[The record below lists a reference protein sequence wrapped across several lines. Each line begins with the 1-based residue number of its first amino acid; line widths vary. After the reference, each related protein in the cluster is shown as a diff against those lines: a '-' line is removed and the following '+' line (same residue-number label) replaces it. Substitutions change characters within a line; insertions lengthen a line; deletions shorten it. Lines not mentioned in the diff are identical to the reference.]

1 MILEVPIQ
9 EHLQMTSNGKSF
21 RREAMIWRPPFI
33 WLEIDV
39 NYLKFMLR
47 VFWSAVVPKQQKK
60 DKEFFWEIFHSNR
73 NLFNIYVYYD
83 YLKLIVY
90 ITSFILEHALR
101 KYEGNKNVFI

>member
-60 DKEFFWEIFHSNR
+60 DEEFFLGDI
-73 NLFNIYVYYD
+73 
-83 YLKLIVY
+83 
-90 ITSFILEHALR
+90 SFQQEPFQHICVL
-101 KYEGNKNVFI
+101 